1 MKNFNKNYLA
11 KCIYTLFFLVVAT
24 PIFAS
29 ELLVG
34 TSTVDITPPL
44 PVSLDGQM
52 RLRVAEEV
60 ETPLTAS
67 VVALE
72 NIKGTESQTS
82 IWVAMEL
89 VVITDKLKEMIL
101 DAVKQKIP
109 GIDSEK
115 IIINATHTH
124 TGPTTREGNF
134 ILPNGITT
142 IDETLNFLTEKVV
155 LAISQ
160 AWDSREPGSVSWG
173 IGQSKL
179 ATNRRAVY
187 YDGSSRMYG
196 KTDLPEFRGLE
207 GVEDHDVNLLFFW
220 DATDK
225 LLATVINVACPA
237 QEVEGRSSI
246 NADFWHPVRETLR
259 EKLGE
264 ELVVLG
270 WIGAAGDQSPHLMFG
285 NQAEDRMLKLRNLDR
300 LEELARRIVTTVLDV
315 YQVIENDRYKDV
327 ELIHEVKRVK
337 LPKRWVT
344 LEAVNEAKR
353 TISDLEKLDEETKLR
368 QYRLLKWHGALLERY
383 EKQSQNPDETYDV
396 DIHLVKLGDVVICTN
411 PFELFT
417 EYGIR
422 IKARSKALQTFVVQL
437 VGGGTYLPTMEAV
450 RGGHYSAIIQSTE
463 VGPEGGDI
471 LVEETVRGIHQL
483 WEN

>member
-1 MKNFNKNYLA
+1 MKKINNWLYQPCFA
-11 KCIYTLFFLVVAT
+11 IFIF
-24 PIFAS
+24 FAS
-29 ELLVG
+29 VNPISAAELWVG
-34 TSTVDITPPL
+34 VSTVDITPPL

-72 NIKGTESQTS
+72 NINGSKKQIS

-101 DAVKQKIP
+101 KAVNQKLP
-109 GIDSEK
+109 EIDTKK
-115 IIINATHTH
+115 IIISATHTH

-134 ILPNGITT
+134 ILPDEVTT
-142 IDETLNFLTEKVV
+142 IDETLNFLTDRVV
-155 LAISQ
+155 QAISK
-160 AWDSREPGSVSWG
+160 AWESRIPGSVSWG

-179 ATNRRAVY
+179 ATNRRATY
-187 YDGSSRMYG
+187 YDGSSKMYG
-196 KTDLPEFRGLE
+196 NTDLPEFRGLE

-220 DATDK
+220 DEKDK
-225 LLATVINVACPA
+225 LLASVINVACPA

-246 NADFWHPVRETLR
+246 NADFWYPVREKLR
-259 EKLGE
+259 EKFGDD
-264 ELVVLG
+264 LVVLG
-270 WIGAAGDQSPHLMFG
+270 WIGAAGDQSPHLMYG
-285 NQAEDRMLKLRNLDR
+285 DKAEERMLKLRNLDR
-300 LEELARRIVTTVLDV
+300 LEELARRIVVTVEDV
-315 YQVIENDRYKDV
+315 YQVVEKDRYTDV
-327 ELIHEVKRVK
+327 ALVHEVKRIN

-344 LEAVNEAKR
+344 AEAVAEAKNS
-353 TISDLEKLDEETKLR
+353 ISAWEKLDEETKLK
-368 QYRLLKWHGALLERY
+368 QYRLLKWHGALLDRY
-383 EKQSQNPDETYDV
+383 EKQLQNPDETYDV
-396 DIHLVKLGDVVICTN
+396 DFHMVRLGDVAVCTN

-422 IKARSKALQTFVVQL
+422 IKARSNALQTFVVQL
-437 VGGGTYLPTMEAV
+437 VGGGTYLPTMEAL

-471 LVEETVRGIHQL
+471 LVEETVRGINKL
-483 WEN
+483 WD

>member
-1 MKNFNKNYLA
+1 MKNFIKNHLA
-11 KCIYTLFFLVVAT
+11 KCIYTMFFLVVAT
-24 PIFAS
+24 PVFAS
-29 ELLVG
+29 ELFIG
-34 TSTVDITPPL
+34 ISTVDITPPL

-52 RLRVAEEV
+52 RLRVADEV

-72 NIKGTESQTS
+72 NIKGTESQIS

-89 VVITDKLKEMIL
+89 VVITDRLKEMIL

-109 GIDSEK
+109 GIDTEK

-134 ILPNGITT
+134 ILPNDITT
-142 IDETLNFLTEKVV
+142 IDETLKFLTEKVV
-155 LAISQ
+155 TAISQ

-246 NADFWHPVRETLR
+246 NADFWHPVREKLR

-264 ELVVLG
+264 ELVILG

-315 YQVIENDRYKDV
+315 YQVVENDRYKDV